1 MQRRL
6 LISTLVVAV
15 VAVLLL
21 GVPLAFDLS
30 RLRTGQA
37 SQELRHEASFIATGL
52 QDRLDSGLP
61 PDAAQVARSLSNRYV
76 TVVERG
82 ESRVTA
88 GSKPPARHTIS
99 EKYATKN
106 FTVTVAADD
115 SFVSDQVT
123 SGLLMIGWLALG
135 AIAVAVGLALLQA
148 RRLQPA
154 AARARRG
161 GGAAR
166 LR

>member
-37 SQELRHEASFIATGL
+37 SQELRHEASYLATGL
-52 QDRLDSGLP
+52 QDRYDSGLP
-61 PDAAQVARSLSNRYV
+61 ADVAQVARSLSDRYV
-76 TVVERG
+76 TVVERQPAG
-82 ESRVTA
+82 RVKE
-88 GSKPPARHTIS
+88 GVKPPAHKTITG
-99 EKYATKN
+99 KYATKN
-106 FTVTVAADD
+106 FTVTVEADN
-115 SFVSDQVT
+115 SFVSGQVT

-135 AIAVAVGLALLQA
+135 ALAVAVGLALLQA
-148 RRLQPA
+148 RRLS
-154 AARARRG
+154 
-161 GGAAR
+161 
-166 LR
+166 